1 MSGTTVTKVDLS
13 VAPAELPQGD
23 VGAEWWARP
32 SESGTDQGP
41 SVVEHAFVLYLTKAH
56 VPLPGGIATLVGRAG
71 LWNGNAPMISLGSLA
86 AGMQM
91 HQSFTVGEAERRLEQ
106 LIAAEA
112 MPTLFACDDPDDDP
126 PVPLS
131 SVAVQRTRQIL
142 RAAATTWGLMPTGR
156 VSIFPMRDGGIQ
168 LQRSGSASSIS
179 IEVPPNQGEP
189 VLAEFAASD
198 EYWSKEID
206 ESADVARF
214 LNQTL
219 K

>member
-1 MSGTTVTKVDLS
+1 VSGTTITKVDLS
-13 VAPAELPQGD
+13 VAPAELPQGY
-23 VGAEWWARP
+23 VRAEWWERP
-32 SESGTDQGP
+32 SESETGQDP
-41 SVVEHAFVLYLTKAH
+41 SVIEQAFVLHLTKAH

-71 LWNGNAPMISLGSLA
+71 LWNGNARGISLGSLV
-86 AGMQM
+86 GMQM
-91 HQSFTVGEAERRLEQ
+91 HHSFTVGEAERRLEQ
-106 LIAAEA
+106 LIAAAA
-112 MPTLFACDDPDDDP
+112 MPTLFASDDPDDDP
-126 PVPLS
+126 PAPLS
-131 SVAVQRTRQIL
+131 SVAAERTRQIL
-142 RAAATTWGLMPTGR
+142 RAAATAWGLMPTGR

-179 IEVPPNQGEP
+179 IEVPPNDGEP